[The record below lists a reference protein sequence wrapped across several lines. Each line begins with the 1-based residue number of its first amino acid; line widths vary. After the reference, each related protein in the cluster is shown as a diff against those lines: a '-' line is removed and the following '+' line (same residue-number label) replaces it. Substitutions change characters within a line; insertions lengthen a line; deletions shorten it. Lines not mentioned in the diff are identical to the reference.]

1 MTKKGSTS
9 RSLALETLVQW
20 TGTGKPVQG
29 FINRIVH
36 DSGLKNKERQL
47 AVMLIMAVLR
57 EQEYL
62 DSLISRFSKTK
73 LRKMKP
79 LTLAALRIGVIQI
92 CRLERIPDSAA
103 VNETVKALKKMR
115 QPGWLCSFVNGTLRT
130 IARNRESLP
139 KPENA
144 GPEGTPVLNHPAWL
158 TTRWQ
163 EQFGKKQM
171 LAICRVN
178 NLEPN
183 LCLQVNCFNR
193 FHTDR
198 NTLDTLNI
206 LKARF
211 AAKGISGFKP
221 GSFAVD
227 SLLLYAQR
235 GAVTDLPGFTEGL
248 FQVQDQAARLA
259 CELLGPFKEQGR
271 YLDGCAG
278 LGGKTCTLAA
288 LLPQDALLVA
298 VEPDQ
303 RRFRL
308 LQENLQR
315 QGLTNQI
322 KQVETVRQ
330 NLQEFAATEDTPDTL
345 FDGILIDAPC
355 SGTGVIRK
363 HPDIRWNRQPEDLIS
378 SQKTQLELLHTAAVL
393 LKPGGVLVYAT
404 CSLEPEE
411 NQQVVEQFL
420 AAHPAFALTD
430 CRDFLPAS
438 ARSLVDEQ
446 GFFAPLPTEE
456 IEGFFAA
463 RLVRRSR

>member
-1 MTKKGSTS
+1 MKKKGSTS

-20 TGTGKPVQG
+20 TGSGKPIQG
-29 FINRIVH
+29 FISRIVH
-36 DSGLKNKERQL
+36 DSGLKNEERQL

-62 DSLISRFSKTK
+62 DSIISRFSKTK

-130 IARNRESLP
+130 IARSKESLP
-139 KPENA
+139 TPENA
-144 GPEGTPVLNHPAWL
+144 GPEGTPALNHPAWL

-163 EQFGKKQM
+163 EQFGKEQM
-171 LAICRVN
+171 QAICRIN
-178 NLEPN
+178 NLEPD
-183 LCLQVNCFNR
+183 LCLQFNR
-193 FHTDR
+193 LHTDWD
-198 NTLDTLNI
+198 TLDI

-211 AAKGISGFKP
+211 AAKGISKVKP
-221 GSFAVD
+221 GNFAVD
-227 SLLLYAQR
+227 SLILYEQQ
-235 GAVTDLPGFTEGL
+235 GSVTDLPGFAEGL

-278 LGGKTCTLAA
+278 LGGKTCILAS

-298 VEPDQ
+298 VEPNQ
-303 RRFRL
+303 RRYGL

-322 KQVETVRQ
+322 EQIDQVETVQ
-330 NLQEFAATEDTPDTL
+330 QDLQSFAIAKNTSDTL
-345 FDGILIDAPC
+345 CDGIFIDAPC
-355 SGTGVIRK
+355 TGTGVIRK
-363 HPDIRWNRQPEDLIS
+363 HPDIRWNRQPEDLVV
-378 SQKTQLELLHTAAVL
+378 SQEKQLELLHTAAAL
-393 LKPGGVLVYAT
+393 LKPDGVLVYAT

-420 AAHPAFALTD
+420 AAHPDFTLTD

-438 ARSLVDEQ
+438 ATSLVDEY

>member
-36 DSGLKNKERQL
+36 DSGLKNEERQL

-79 LTLAALRIGVIQI
+79 LTLAALRIGVVQI

-115 QPGWLCSFVNGTLRT
+115 QPAWLCSFVNATLRN
-130 IARNRESLP
+130 IARNKEGLP
-139 KPENA
+139 KSEEA
-144 GPEGTPVLNHPAWL
+144 GPEETPVLNHPAWL
-158 TTRWQ
+158 ITRWQ
-163 EQFGKKQM
+163 EQFGPKRMQE
-171 LAICRVN
+171 ICRVN
-178 NLEPN
+178 NLEPD
-183 LCLQVNCFNR
+183 LCLQVNPAR
-193 FHTDR
+193 TDR
-198 NTLDTLNI
+198 DA

-211 AAKGISGFKP
+211 IERGMSGVKP
-221 GSFAVD
+221 GSFSPD
-227 SLLLYAQR
+227 SLILPEQQ
-235 GAVTDLPGFTEGL
+235 GAVTDLPGFADGL

-259 CELLGPFKEQGR
+259 CDLLGPLKEQGR

-278 LGGKTCTLAA
+278 LGGKTCIVAA
-288 LLPQDALLVA
+288 LLPKDAVLVA

-303 RRFRL
+303 RRHRL
-308 LQENLQR
+308 LQENLHR
-315 QGLTNQI
+315 QGFITQEGE
-322 KQVETVRQ
+322 QVQTVQ
-330 NLQEFAATEDTPDTL
+330 QDLQTFAADDDHL
-345 FDGILIDAPC
+345 FDGIFIDAPC

-363 HPDIRWNRQPEDLIS
+363 HPDIRWNRQPEDFTAY
-378 SQKTQLELLHTAAVL
+378 QEKQLTLLQTAADLV
-393 LKPGGVLVYAT
+393 KPGGVLVYAT

-420 AAHPAFALTD
+420 SADLAFALTD

-438 ARSLVDEQ
+438 SASLVDAQ

-456 IEGFFAA
+456 IEGFFTA
-463 RLVRRSR
+463 RLVRSLL

>member
-36 DSGLKNKERQL
+36 DSGLKNEERQL

-130 IARNRESLP
+130 IARNRKSLP

-144 GPEGTPVLNHPAWL
+144 GPEGTPALNHPAWL

-183 LCLQVNCFNR
+183 LCLQVNRFNR
-193 FHTDR
+193 FHTPR
-198 NTLDTLNI
+198 
-206 LKARF
+206 
-211 AAKGISGFKP
+211 
-221 GSFAVD
+221 
-227 SLLLYAQR
+227 
-235 GAVTDLPGFTEGL
+235 
-248 FQVQDQAARLA
+248 
-259 CELLGPFKEQGR
+259 
-271 YLDGCAG
+271 
-278 LGGKTCTLAA
+278 
-288 LLPQDALLVA
+288 
-298 VEPDQ
+298 
-303 RRFRL
+303 
-308 LQENLQR
+308 
-315 QGLTNQI
+315 
-322 KQVETVRQ
+322 
-330 NLQEFAATEDTPDTL
+330 
-345 FDGILIDAPC
+345 
-355 SGTGVIRK
+355 
-363 HPDIRWNRQPEDLIS
+363 H
-378 SQKTQLELLHTAAVL
+378 
-393 LKPGGVLVYAT
+393 
-404 CSLEPEE
+404 
-411 NQQVVEQFL
+411 
-420 AAHPAFALTD
+420 
-430 CRDFLPAS
+430 
-438 ARSLVDEQ
+438 
-446 GFFAPLPTEE
+446 
-456 IEGFFAA
+456 
-463 RLVRRSR
+463 